1 MKINFTIIF
10 FFVTLF
16 SYYSQNTKA
25 EIISELIVDFISSKY
40 SKEKLDNFI
49 YIGIKRQKLYFFEA
63 NIISKIYKVSTS
75 LKGAGNEISSYK
87 TPLGLHFIYEK
98 IGNNAPIGTLFINKK
113 NTNKIVEI
121 DSLTLNENKDEI
133 TTRLMSLMGKELN
146 INKGGRVDTFKRGIY
161 IHGTSNEKSIGK
173 PSSHGCIRMKNNDI
187 IELFNSVDK
196 QIPVFLFNN

>member
-49 YIGIKRQKLYFFEA
+49 YIGIKRQKLYLFEA

-121 DSLTLNENKDEI
+121 DSLTLNQNKDEI

>member
-49 YIGIKRQKLYFFEA
+49 YIGVKRQKLYFFEA

-121 DSLTLNENKDEI
+121 DSLTLNQNKDEI

>member
-49 YIGIKRQKLYFFEA
+49 YIGIKRQKLYLFEA

-75 LKGAGNEISSYK
+75 LKGAGNEMSSYK

-121 DSLTLNENKDEI
+121 DSLTLNQNKDEI

-146 INKGGRVDTFKRGIY
+146 INKGGTVDTFKRGIY

-187 IELFNSVDK
+187 VELFNSVDK

>member
-1 MKINFTIIF
+1 MKINFTITF

-49 YIGIKRQKLYFFEA
+49 YIGIKRQKLYLFEA

-75 LKGAGNEISSYK
+75 LKGAGNEMSSYK

-121 DSLTLNENKDEI
+121 DSLTLNQNKDEI